1 MRAAAGP
8 PCPCVLTLRRELSV
22 VNFKGF
28 PVGIAEGLQ
37 SRSFRTLRGK
47 AHDHFLQV
55 AEGEPDLNKVPKGLE
70 GERGIVGKEV
80 SKVPVSLDG
89 AVGGW
94 RLVAQDHHGLKLGSL
109 QGLQELSV
117 APHRFLVWIL
127 GASRWEKLCP

>member
-109 QGLQELSV
+109 QGDCRSC
-117 APHRFLVWIL
+117 R
-127 GASRWEKLCP
+127 

>member
-1 MRAAAGP
+1 MRTGGGLISSCLRSKQMRVVRAAARP

-70 GERGIVGKEV
+70 GER
-80 SKVPVSLDG
+80 
-89 AVGGW
+89 
-94 RLVAQDHHGLKLGSL
+94 VA
-109 QGLQELSV
+109 
-117 APHRFLVWIL
+117 
-127 GASRWEKLCP
+127 